1 MEIIRGGNRY
11 RKSTKA
17 LDVRLNNLRDA
28 VYDGG
33 ITLKVLN
40 SADNMADALTKA
52 LPKEQ
57 FLHLRK
63 RMILEPKEPK
73 E

>member
-1 MEIIRGGNRY
+1 M
-11 RKSTKA
+11 
-17 LDVRLNNLRDA
+17 L
-28 VYDGG
+28 YDGG

-63 RMILEPKEPK
+63 RMILEPKELK